1 MKTYI
6 VIALSFI
13 CQFALGQ
20 SILNRRISMS
30 VRQKSIAEVLHLMES
45 EGKFTFSYNSESI
58 PADSLINCY
67 AKDWSVKEV
76 LNQIL
81 DNKFEYKEAENYLIL
96 RYAPLRLS
104 FIPEKVTKSDQTYQ
118 ISGYVSDDISGSRLR
133 NASVY
138 DKKQLRSAI
147 TDKDGHFNL
156 KIKTYNPAI
165 ALTFSKELY
174 RDTTIIVLSDVKVG
188 SNENQDDTGTGY
200 NASYRVS
207 KARFVRFLTSSK
219 QRMQDVNIGNF
230 FANSPFQFSFTPGLS
245 TQGMMSS
252 QIVNK
257 LSVNI
262 MGGYTAGVEGLEIG
276 GIFNINK
283 KGVRYGQFAGVF
295 NIVGE
300 SVIGIQAAGV
310 YNVVLDSVTGSQFAG
325 VGNELRGGM
334 TGLQAA
340 GVFNRTKEDIKG
352 AQFAGVANL
361 SHKHIQGTQGAGVV
375 NLTKS
380 LKGTQASGVI
390 NAAVQVQGVQATGVI
405 NTAGRVNGVQVAG
418 VVNVSAGKLKGTQVS
433 LLNFAGKVEG
443 TQVGLLNITDSISG
457 YNIGLLNLARKGG
470 YHSISVF
477 STELQTINLAVK
489 TGTSRL
495 YTILQGGTNSSSTS
509 KLYSFSAGLGKE
521 IRLPKKFSLNPEISH
536 HQIYQGS
543 WNYTNILEKAN
554 FLIHYKPVKLV
565 SVFAGPSFNV
575 FYSNQ
580 TSAVE
585 NYNFVSDE
593 IRSFNIGR
601 KDLKGWF
608 GWTFGLN
615 LF

>member
-1 MKTYI
+1 M
-6 VIALSFI
+6 
-13 CQFALGQ
+13 
-20 SILNRRISMS
+20 N
-30 VRQKSIAEVLHLMES
+30 VRQKSVAEVLHLIES

-58 PADSLINCY
+58 PSDSLINCY
-67 AKDWSVKEV
+67 ADDWSVKEV
-76 LNQIL
+76 LNHIL

-96 RYAPLRLS
+96 RYAPLRLN
-104 FIPEKVTKSDQTYQ
+104 FIPEKVTKSDQTYH
-118 ISGYVSDDISGSRLR
+118 ISGFVSDDLSGARLR
-133 NASVY
+133 SASVY
-138 DKKQLRSAI
+138 DKKQLRSTI
-147 TDKDGHFNL
+147 TDKHGHFNL

-165 ALTFSKELY
+165 ALTFSKEFY
-174 RDTTIIVLSDVKVG
+174 RDTTIMVLSDVKVG
-188 SNENQDDTGTGY
+188 SDENQADGGNGY
-200 NASYRVS
+200 NAFYRVS

-230 FANSPFQFSFTPGLS
+230 FADSPFQFSFTPGLS

-300 SVIGIQAAGV
+300 SVLGIQAAGV

-325 VGNELRGGM
+325 VLNELRGGL
-334 TGLQAA
+334 TGVQAA
-340 GVFNRTKEDIKG
+340 GVLNRTKEEVKG
-352 AQFAGVANL
+352 AQVAGVANL
-361 SHKHIQGTQGAGVV
+361 SHKHVQGSQGAGVI
-375 NLTKS
+375 NLAKS

-390 NAAVQVQGVQATGVI
+390 NLAGTIQGVQATGVI
-405 NTAGRVNGVQVAG
+405 NTAGKVQGVQVAG
-418 VVNVSAGKLKGTQVS
+418 VMNLSAGKLKGTQVG
-433 LLNFAGKVEG
+433 LLNFAGKVDG

-477 STELQTINLAVK
+477 STELQAFNLAVK

-495 YTILQGGTNSSSTS
+495 YTVLQGGANGGNAS

-521 IRLPKKFSLNPEISH
+521 IQLLRKFSLHPEISH
-536 HQIYQGS
+536 YQIYQGS

-554 FLIHYKPVKLV
+554 FLIHYKPVKLI

-585 NYNFVSDE
+585 NYSFVPNE
-593 IRSFNIGR
+593 IKTFNIGK

-608 GWTFGLN
+608 GWNIGLS
-615 LF
+615 FF